1 MKGWKREKKV
11 AIENQ
16 AINANANRSE
26 IFEIHMRIQV
36 TNENK
41 KCKCDMNEA
50 KEKLVKSGIK
60 VKRETKLGRDK
71 KKETYKNQL
80 IKQ

>member
-1 MKGWKREKKV
+1 M
-11 AIENQ
+11 
-16 AINANANRSE
+16 
-26 IFEIHMRIQV
+26 
-36 TNENK
+36 NENK

-50 KEKLVKSGIK
+50 KEKLVQSGIK
-60 VKRETKLGRDK
+60 VKFETKLGRDK

>member
-1 MKGWKREKKV
+1 MEL
-11 AIENQ
+11 
-16 AINANANRSE
+16 
-26 IFEIHMRIQV
+26 M
-36 TNENK
+36 NENK

-71 KKETYKNQL
+71 KKKHTK
-80 IKQ
+80 IS